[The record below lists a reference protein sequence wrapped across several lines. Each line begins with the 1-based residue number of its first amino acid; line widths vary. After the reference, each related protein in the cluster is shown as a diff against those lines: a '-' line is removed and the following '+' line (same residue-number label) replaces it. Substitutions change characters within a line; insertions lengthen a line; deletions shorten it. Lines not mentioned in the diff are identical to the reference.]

1 MNDLTA
7 RETESFARA
16 LATELGDVIEELQAI
31 EVVDL
36 VSYIRFG
43 CFSALEDLLQSSAEL
58 FFKEGTLTFGWTAA
72 VEMAWT
78 QTPKVILGLELK
90 HRAASIFFNLSLCA
104 GEPTITLSGVLFDP
118 PCPAPERLRCLLETV
133 ADAHLPRRNAPVHR
147 PAVGPAS

>member
-16 LATELGDVIEELQAI
+16 LAAELGDVIEELQAI

-36 VSYIRFG
+36 VSYVRFG
-43 CFSALEDLLQSSAEL
+43 CYSALDDLLQASAEL

-72 VEMAWT
+72 VELAWT

-90 HRAASIFFNLSLCA
+90 HRGVSIFFNLVLWA
-104 GEPTITLSGVLFDP
+104 GEPIITITGVVFDP
-118 PCPAPERLRCLLETV
+118 PCPAPERLQCLLDSV